1 MIPKPSHFG
10 SHYAAH
16 FKDSG
21 IIDVYHYR
29 PPYSDEVFQFLSFE
43 PFDLIEGLEIRNLFR
58 KKGERQTKSVPWRP
72 SMEDYIESRHS
83 QCGFPRSQMGKEKSD
98 AFAAELREVM
108 SGYLSEGRLQ
118 LETQTKITWG
128 IPMSS

>member
-1 MIPKPSHFG
+1 
-10 SHYAAH
+10 
-16 FKDSG
+16 
-21 IIDVYHYR
+21 
-29 PPYSDEVFQFLSFE
+29 
-43 PFDLIEGLEIRNLFR
+43 
-58 KKGERQTKSVPWRP
+58 
-72 SMEDYIESRHS
+72 MEDYIESRHS